1 MMPMSQVKYGPD
13 IDAAYNVLIASGRVV
28 LDESVHERAMA
39 EYNKQFGEDHRKKL
53 KNMYAAGYRAGVK
66 AGVAQTIILAI
77 KNKKGKGLWETLKR
91 RASECF
97 GKHIYCLPLL
107 WR

>member
-1 MMPMSQVKYGPD
+1 MPVSQDGKKTWLKYGPD

-28 LDESVHERAMA
+28 LDESAHDRAMA

-53 KNMYAAGYRAGVK
+53 KNIYAAGYRAGVK
-66 AGVAQTIILAI
+66 
-77 KNKKGKGLWETLKR
+77 NKKGKGVWETLKR

-97 GKHIYCLPLL
+97 NGS
-107 WR
+107 

>member
-28 LDESVHERAMA
+28 LDESVHERAMLAQAA
-39 EYNKQFGEDHRKKL
+39 EYKKQFGEDHRREL

-66 AGVAQTIILAI
+66 AGVAQTIISAI

-97 GKHIYCLPLL
+97 NGS
-107 WR
+107 